1 MLWYKSWLDTRWR
14 FLLGLALLLVFACGT
29 VVSFSTVQELFASV
43 SPSAISGS
51 EDLRQ
56 EFEESLEIMRTF
68 RGYVW
73 LQWFQQNF
81 SGLLTIFA
89 ALLGSGSPLVQSG
102 SGALFSLALPVSRGR
117 WIAARAGAGLAEL
130 LVLALA
136 PSVAFAALAPFVG
149 EQLSVGEALV
159 YGAVRVR
166 RGQRFFQRRGVHIVA
181 RQRRLAA
188 AAAHVPCRSGHR
200 RAWVWRCLKVT
211 GCSRRWRAAAT
222 SRMARCPGSSCSS
235 VPQSPRDFCTP
246 PPPTSRGGTF
256 DHPPITKG
264 ARYVLFDSCSRPRHC
279 IATRRLGRCRPGHE
293 CRRSLG
299 RSDSCARRGHRGLG
313 RSRGRRVGQAR
324 RHVQQSRAKTHT
336 VFRCGARPSTAKP

>member
-1 MLWYKSWLDTRWR
+1 MLWYKAWLDTRWR

-29 VVSFSTVQELFASV
+29 VASFSTVQEFVASV

-68 RGYVW
+68 RGYIW

-136 PSVAFAALAPFVG
+136 PSVAFAALAPFIG
-149 EQLSVGEALV
+149 EQLSVGRSPRVRRL
-159 YGAVRVR
+159 RVR
-166 RGQRFFQRRGVHIVA
+166 RGQRVVQCRGIHIVA

-188 AAAHVPCRSGHR
+188 VAAHVPSRSSHR
-200 RAWVWRCLKVT
+200 R
-211 GCSRRWRAAAT
+211 G
-222 SRMARCPGSSCSS
+222 GSG
-235 VPQSPRDFCTP
+235 V
-246 PPPTSRGGTF
+246 
-256 DHPPITKG
+256 
-264 ARYVLFDSCSRPRHC
+264 A
-279 IATRRLGRCRPGHE
+279 
-293 CRRSLG
+293 
-299 RSDSCARRGHRGLG
+299 
-313 RSRGRRVGQAR
+313 
-324 RHVQQSRAKTHT
+324 
-336 VFRCGARPSTAKP
+336 